1 MKRSILILVF
11 VITGSLIGSI
21 TLDAQRGRG
30 KHRDAPDETIIV
42 LIGNP
47 NPTFDESQFP
57 NLRFYYMPDI
67 TIKQTTEEQRV
78 MGVPRSTT
86 VTTYSGSPDFIARWG
101 SKRHLAGDDFV
112 YLILVD
118 IDGTV
123 AYQRQYNASLVG
135 SDDYNWN
142 LLTVP
147 RVRPDKETL
156 EEYMRTHIRRERT
169 ARVNRRKSYTE
180 GEEPDFRGWDDGD
193 IEGMSLPG
201 FMVQT
206 SDGSEQN
213 IKDIINGK
221 PSIIVFSKLDPER
234 NYASSD
240 EAAEKLKSG
249 EVESRQAFREA
260 FMSAAQPDAWPMPM
274 LWHIENVLYNYY
286 KPRN

>member
-1 MKRSILILVF
+1 
-11 VITGSLIGSI
+11 
-21 TLDAQRGRG
+21 
-30 KHRDAPDETIIV
+30 
-42 LIGNP
+42 
-47 NPTFDESQFP
+47 
-57 NLRFYYMPDI
+57 MPDI